1 MSAGGK
7 SWWGKGGFEGEVAS
21 NLIDVVCTWFFMGG
35 LALSA
40 VWVEWGI
47 PYFCSGA
54 DPKDKILTFS
64 CADRVVFGYIYCFVG
79 LSALILPPHTTNPW
93 EVIFLSIPFPRRL
106 VKFGLQVSA
115 GALFAVALNKASSD
129 FADGF
134 YKDVLPRVNLCNVK
148 PFSAYHAKIS
158 QGMECHPEWPGY
170 KQDGTLSMG
179 VVLTEAMHVFS
190 LNFVAAVILPRVG
203 ALVPMVVPC
212 IVISTI
218 RSPFAIAPG
227 PALNLI
233 PVTAAAVLHGGLEA
247 YRAQCLGCGLGMLLC
262 YLAVKRLRVL
272 QNHGFTSAWSA
283 RGFTQSDNEPAPAK
297 RVTRTSK
304 KAEDFVARKKA
315 NEEFDPNALASG
327 DFVIKGVTAHSNAS
341 GGKSKKD

>member
-1 MSAGGK
+1 
-7 SWWGKGGFEGEVAS
+7 
-21 NLIDVVCTWFFMGG
+21 
-35 LALSA
+35 
-40 VWVEWGI
+40 
-47 PYFCSGA
+47 
-54 DPKDKILTFS
+54 
-64 CADRVVFGYIYCFVG
+64 
-79 LSALILPPHTTNPW
+79 
-93 EVIFLSIPFPRRL
+93 
-106 VKFGLQVSA
+106 
-115 GALFAVALNKASSD
+115 
-129 FADGF
+129 
-134 YKDVLPRVNLCNVK
+134 
-148 PFSAYHAKIS
+148 
-158 QGMECHPEWPGY
+158 
-170 KQDGTLSMG
+170 MG

-327 DFVIKGVTAHSNAS
+327 DFVIKGVTAHRLSLFLTCFLLCLSSAHDHAGGIIPSPKEPQCTQRALLSHKKAVLRAAFDWWVSQQRERGQEQEGLRIAAHGWTCLS
-341 GGKSKKD
+341 GTRTGEEEEEEEGGGGGGGGEGAWARL